1 MRAFLATTILAVAA
15 SAVGCDSATAPPAP
29 RRGVNPGAFGVAI
42 DEAPPP
48 PPPVTTQT
56 PPPAPAAPAEP
67 AREKAQAGVGIKG
80 RSLQG
85 GGYLSAT
92 FAAKFQIEQK
102 LVFDQIT
109 HAMNLYEAEHGEKP
123 KSHDEF
129 MQKIIGFNQIQLPK
143 LPEGDRYV
151 YDPQRGELMVEHP
164 VEQP

>member
-1 MRAFLATTILAVAA
+1 MRRALSIAGLGLIGFSL
-15 SAVGCDSATAPPAP
+15 GCDAATAPPAE
-29 RRGVNPGAFGVAI
+29 RRGVNPGAFGIAM

-48 PPPVTTQT
+48 PPVTTALP
-56 PPPAPAAPAEP
+56 PPPAPPAEP
-67 AREKAQAGVGIKG
+67 VREKAQAGVGIKG

-123 KSHDEF
+123 KSHEEF
-129 MQKIIGFNQIQLPK
+129 MDKIIGFNQIKLPK
-143 LPEGDRYV
+143 LPDGDRYV
-151 YDPQRGELMVEHP
+151 YDPERGELMVEHP
-164 VEQP
+164 VEQ

>member
-1 MRAFLATTILAVAA
+1 MRHFLATMAIGLGFLTL
-15 SAVGCDSATAPPAP
+15 GCDAATAPPAE
-29 RRGVNPGAFGVAI
+29 RRGVNPGAFGIAL

-48 PPPVTTQT
+48 PPPVTTQS
-56 PPPAPAAPAEP
+56 PPAAPAAPPEP
-67 AREKAQAGVGIKG
+67 AREKAQAGVGVKG

-92 FAAKFQIEQK
+92 FAARFQAEQRLIFGQIE
-102 LVFDQIT
+102 

-129 MQKIIGFNQIQLPK
+129 MARIIGFNQIQLPK

-164 VEQP
+164 VEQ

>member
-1 MRAFLATTILAVAA
+1 MRRALSIAGLGLIGL
-15 SAVGCDSATAPPAP
+15 SLGCDAATAPPAE
-29 RRGVNPGAFGVAI
+29 RRGVNPGAFGIAVN
-42 DEAPPP
+42 EAPP
-48 PPPVTTQT
+48 PPPVTTALP
-56 PPPAPAAPAEP
+56 PPPAPPAEP
-67 AREKAQAGVGIKG
+67 TREKAQAGVGIKG

-123 KSHDEF
+123 KSHEEF
-129 MQKIIGFNQIQLPK
+129 MDKIIGFNQIKLPK
-143 LPEGDRYV
+143 LPDGDRYV

-164 VEQP
+164 VEQ

>member
-1 MRAFLATTILAVAA
+1 MRTFLATTSLALAA
-15 SAVGCDSATAPPAP
+15 LSWGCDAATAPPAE
-29 RRGVNPGAFGVAI
+29 RRGVNPGAFGIAV

-48 PPPVTTQT
+48 PPPVTVHT

-67 AREKAQAGVGIKG
+67 VREKAQAGVGVKG

-92 FAAKFQIEQK
+92 FAARFQAEQK
-102 LVFDQIT
+102 LIFGQIQ

-143 LPEGDRYV
+143 LPDGDRYV
-151 YDPQRGELMVEHP
+151 YDPARGELMVEHP
-164 VEQP
+164 VAP